1 MAIAKVLVVEDDKN
15 LREALCDTL
24 DIAGFDPVPATD
36 GKAAIR
42 TLAET
47 TVSLIVSDVQMQP
60 MNGIDM
66 LRQVKSSNPGIP
78 TIMMT
83 AYADV
88 PNAVTAMQ
96 VGAVDYLVK
105 PFSADILIEKISRHL
120 SGVDTDRDFIATDP
134 ATQRVLTMAERVA
147 PSDATVMISGS
158 SGTGKEVFAQYIHKN
173 SKRKDGPFVAINCA
187 AIPADM
193 LEATLFGYKKGA
205 FTGATSSQMGKF
217 EQAQGGTL
225 LLDEISEMD
234 LGLQAKL
241 LRVLQERE
249 VERLGDRTAIQ
260 LDVRV
265 LATTNRNLLDTVK
278 ANDFREDLY
287 YRLNVF
293 PLHVPDLKD
302 RPDDIL
308 PLAKHFLARFCHGSA
323 PTLTEGAEQ
332 VLLAHPWTGNV
343 RELENLIQRST
354 ILSNGTTI
362 DTEDLGLVQN
372 SIAPLIEPNL
382 DNVVKAH
389 ERERILDVL
398 SANNGNRQK
407 TADALGI
414 SPRTL
419 RYKLAKFRNQG
430 HPLPSDSR
438 SY

>member
-1 MAIAKVLVVEDDKN
+1 MPIAKVLVVEDDKN

-47 TVSLIVSDVQMQP
+47 PVSLIVSDVQMQP

-66 LRQVKSSNPGIP
+66 LRQVKTSNPGIP

-96 VGAVDYLVK
+96 IGAVDYLVK
-105 PFSADILIEKISRHL
+105 PFSAEILIEKIARHL
-120 SGVDTDRDFIATDP
+120 SGVDTDQDFVAVDP
-134 ATQRVLTMAERVA
+134 ATQRVLKMADRVA
-147 PSDATVMISGS
+147 PSDATVMITGN
-158 SGTGKEVFAQYIHKN
+158 SGTGKEVFAQYIHQN

-225 LLDEISEMD
+225 LLDEVSEMD

-265 LATTNRNLLDTVK
+265 LATTNRDLLETVK

-293 PLHVPDLKD
+293 PLHVPDLRD
-302 RPDDIL
+302 RPGDIL
-308 PLAKHFLARFCHGSA
+308 PLAKHFLERFGQGVT
-323 PTLTEGAEQ
+323 PTLTAGAEQ
-332 VLLAHPWTGNV
+332 SLLAHPWTGNV
-343 RELENLIQRST
+343 RELENLIQRSM

-362 DTEDLGLVQN
+362 DRGDLGLLHN
-372 SIAPLIEPNL
+372 PATIPIEPNL
-382 DNVVKAH
+382 EDVVKTH

-398 SANNGNRQK
+398 NANNGNRQK
-407 TADALGI
+407 TAEALGI

-430 HPLPSDSR
+430 HSLPNDPR
-438 SY
+438 SH